1 MKVIDRL
8 LNHLKDK
15 KDYLLNLEIFIDI
28 PVVCIKC
35 KNHGHHIKE
44 CGKKEKVKKEKTE
57 RKQERIDIKLVT
69 IQYLMTKV
77 KMIKQE
83 IKEIKEDNSTDINEQ
98 NIKEIVNLKDFS
110 KLLTDFLVTDRS
122 MIDPPEP
129 PIEKDVTNI
138 NSRHNFYFSKNYTL
152 IDSRADMNCI
162 QEGLIP
168 LKYYE
173 KPSERL
179 TQANGEKLIIN
190 YKIPNVHICNDE
202 ICFETFFVLIKN
214 LYSKVILGN
223 PFMALLYPFL
233 TTNEGIK
240 TNVSRKVMLKKN

>member
-15 KDYLLNLEIFIDI
+15 KDYLLNLEISIDI
-28 PVVCIKC
+28 PVVCIKY

-77 KMIKQE
+77 KMRKQE

-122 MIDPPEP
+122 MIDPPKP
-129 PIEKDVTNI
+129 PTEKDVTNI
-138 NSRHNFYFSKNYTL
+138 NSRHNFYF
-152 IDSRADMNCI
+152 
-162 QEGLIP
+162 
-168 LKYYE
+168 
-173 KPSERL
+173 
-179 TQANGEKLIIN
+179 
-190 YKIPNVHICNDE
+190 
-202 ICFETFFVLIKN
+202 
-214 LYSKVILGN
+214 
-223 PFMALLYPFL
+223 
-233 TTNEGIK
+233 
-240 TNVSRKVMLKKN
+240 

>member
-15 KDYLLNLEIFIDI
+15 KDYLLNLEISIDI

-77 KMIKQE
+77 KMRKQE
-83 IKEIKEDNSTDINEQ
+83 IKEIKEDNSIDINEQ

-129 PIEKDVTNI
+129 PTEKDVTNI
-138 NSRHNFYFSKNYTL
+138 NSRHNFYF
-152 IDSRADMNCI
+152 
-162 QEGLIP
+162 
-168 LKYYE
+168 
-173 KPSERL
+173 
-179 TQANGEKLIIN
+179 
-190 YKIPNVHICNDE
+190 
-202 ICFETFFVLIKN
+202 
-214 LYSKVILGN
+214 
-223 PFMALLYPFL
+223 
-233 TTNEGIK
+233 
-240 TNVSRKVMLKKN
+240 